1 MLEYHL
7 TEVSKHI
14 VVIKEDEPI
23 VVKRIRAI
31 LLEIQ
36 QNNLLWVKLFFKN
49 GVDIDAEMS
58 ILK

>member
-1 MLEYHL
+1 M